1 MNLRSNK
8 VFKYILKYG
17 YLCLGLFIFAIA
29 FNLFMLPNNF
39 VVGGVSG
46 IAIIL
51 NNFFGWDSSLCVS
64 VLSIILL
71 ILGFIFCNKDRIS
84 SSVAST
90 FILPIFMKL
99 TSNITEVLV
108 LDISLLLSSLYC
120 AILVGIA
127 LGLIYKVG
135 FSTGGTD
142 ILYWILEKYIKKST
156 GQLMM
161 FVEGII
167 VIIGAFVFGF
177 ERLMYS
183 LIILFLMSRISDKF
197 VIGISDYKLV
207 CIIPN
212 KVDEVM
218 ECINSLS
225 YVKSFKLVTT
235 NNKDVLYCILLSKD
249 YRVLYSSIKEIDK
262 DVFMSV
268 NNTYE
273 TIGGY

>member
-8 VFKYILKYG
+8 IFKYILKYG
-17 YLCLGLFIFAIA
+17 YLCLGLFIYSIA

-46 IAIIL
+46 ISIIL
-51 NNFFGWDSSLCVS
+51 NNFFGIDASLCVS
-64 VLSIILL
+64 VLSTFLL
-71 ILGFIFCNKDRIS
+71 ILGFVFCNKDRVS

-90 FILPIFMKL
+90 FILPVFIKL
-99 TSNITEVLV
+99 TSNITNIVS

-127 LGLIYKVG
+127 LGLVYKVG

-142 ILYWILEKYIKKST
+142 IIYWILEKYIKKST
-156 GQLMM
+156 GQLMLL
-161 FVEGII
+161 VEGII
-167 VIIGAFVFGF
+167 VLVGAFVFGF

-183 LIILFLMSRISDKF
+183 LIILFLMSKISDKF
-197 VIGISDYKLV
+197 VIGISDSKLV

-225 YVKSFKLVTT
+225 YVKSFKLKTDDH
-235 NNKDVLYCILLSKD
+235 NDVIYCILLSKD
-249 YRVLYSSIKEIDK
+249 YRLLYNSIKTIDK
-262 DVFMSV
+262 NAFMSV

-273 TIGGY
+273 TTGGY